1 MIRVDPW
8 AYVFGAVLVLML
20 PLDWLLAALGAAAFH
35 EVCHMI
41 AISFLGGRVM
51 EIRVGIGGAVMETEL
66 SGKARELL
74 CALAGPVGS
83 FFLIFAC
90 HLFPKLAICGGIQG
104 MFNLLPVYPLDGGR
118 ALRCGLELLWP
129 EKAGKVENWVE
140 FSALLGLAFLAV
152 AGTFVF
158 SLGVM
163 PLIVALML
171 ILKAILRKSPC
182 KRSQIG
188 VQ

>member
-8 AYVFGAVLVLML
+8 AYVLGAVLVLVL

-35 EVCHMI
+35 EACHLT
-41 AISFLGGRVM
+41 AIRVLGGRVL
-51 EIRVGIGGAVMETEL
+51 EVRIGTGGTIMETEL
-66 SGKARELL
+66 SGRARELL

-83 FFLIFAC
+83 FLLVFAC
-90 HLFPKLAICGGIQG
+90 RLFPKLAICGGIQG
-104 MFNLLPVYPLDGGR
+104 IFNLLPVYPLDGGR

-129 EKAGKVENWVE
+129 QKAEKIGNWVE
-140 FSALLGLAFLAV
+140 VSVLSALVIPAV
-152 AGTFVF
+152 AGAFFF
-158 SLGVM
+158 SWGGI
-163 PLIVALML
+163 PLAAGLML

-182 KRSQIG
+182 KRSRIG